1 MTSKTNKA
9 RPAATAAAAGQGPF
23 DLAHLEQATNGDRVL
38 AREVLQLFD
47 RQAEKLL
54 TEIAM
59 AADPRTR
66 SEAAHSLKGAAR
78 GVGAFVLA
86 NAAEAIEK
94 GDDDHIAVIG
104 MLARLSARVVEARL
118 AVSGLIARS

>member
-1 MTSKTNKA
+1 MASKTNKA
-9 RPAATAAAAGQGPF
+9 RTAAAGQGPF
-23 DLAHLEQATNGDRVL
+23 DHAHLEQATNGDRAL
-38 AREVLQLFD
+38 AREVLALFD

-59 AADPRTR
+59 ASDPRTR

-94 GDDDHIAVIG
+94 GDDDPVVVIG

-118 AVSGLIARS
+118 AVSGLIARG

>member
-1 MTSKTNKA
+1 MASKANKA
-9 RPAATAAAAGQGPF
+9 RPAAVAAAGQGPF
-23 DLAHLEQATNGDRVL
+23 DLAHLEQATNGDRAL

-54 TEIAM
+54 TEIAT
-59 AADPRTR
+59 AADPRRR
-66 SEAAHSLKGAAR
+66 SEAAHTLKGAAR

-86 NAAEAIEK
+86 NAAEAIETA
-94 GDDDHIAVIG
+94 DDDPVAVIG

-118 AVSGLIARS
+118 ALSGLIARG

>member
-1 MTSKTNKA
+1 MASKANKA
-9 RPAATAAAAGQGPF
+9 RPAAVAAAGQGPF
-23 DLAHLEQATNGDRVL
+23 DLAHLEQATNGDRAL

-54 TEIAM
+54 TEIAT

-78 GVGAFVLA
+78 GVGAFAVA
-86 NAAEAIEK
+86 DAAEAIGK
-94 GDDDHIAVIG
+94 GDEDPVAVIG

-118 AVSGLIARS
+118 ALSGLIAQS